1 MKKILIAMTMFA
13 ATVGNANAFEFNSN
27 NDIIVQSIIA
37 QIVKQ
42 TVGNTIESDSGNV
55 VIHTGG
61 IQSSGKL
68 TKCWNSPYYD
78 SEGNMY
84 MRVKCL

>member
-1 MKKILIAMTMFA
+1 MKKILIAMMMFA
-13 ATVGNANAFEFNSN
+13 ATVGNANAFEFDTNG
-27 NDIIVQSIIA
+27 DVLVQTIIA

-55 VIHTGG
+55 VIHTQGV
-61 IQSSGKL
+61 QNNGKL

>member
-1 MKKILIAMTMFA
+1 MFA
-13 ATVGNANAFEFNSN
+13 ATIGNANAFEFDTNG
-27 NDIIVQSIIA
+27 DVLVQSIIA

-42 TVGNTIESDSGNV
+42 TFGNTIESDSGNV

-61 IQSSGKL
+61 IQSGGKL

>member
-13 ATVGNANAFEFNSN
+13 ATIGNANAFEFDSN
-27 NDIIVQSIIA
+27 NDVLVQTIIA

-55 VIHTGG
+55 VIHTQGV
-61 IQSSGKL
+61 QNNGKL

-78 SEGNMY
+78 SKGNMY

>member
-1 MKKILIAMTMFA
+1 MKKILIAMMMFA
-13 ATVGNANAFEFNSN
+13 ATVGNANAFEFDTNG
-27 NDIIVQSIIA
+27 DVLVQTIIA

-55 VIHTGG
+55 VIHTQGV
-61 IQSSGKL
+61 QNNGKL

-78 SEGNMY
+78 SEGNVY

>member
-1 MKKILIAMTMFA
+1 MKKILIAMMMFA
-13 ATVGNANAFEFNSN
+13 ATVGNANAFEFDTNG
-27 NDIIVQSIIA
+27 DVLVQTIIA

-55 VIHTGG
+55 VIHTQGV
-61 IQSSGKL
+61 QNNGKL
-68 TKCWNSPYYD
+68 TKCWNSPFYD
-78 SEGNMY
+78 SKGNVY